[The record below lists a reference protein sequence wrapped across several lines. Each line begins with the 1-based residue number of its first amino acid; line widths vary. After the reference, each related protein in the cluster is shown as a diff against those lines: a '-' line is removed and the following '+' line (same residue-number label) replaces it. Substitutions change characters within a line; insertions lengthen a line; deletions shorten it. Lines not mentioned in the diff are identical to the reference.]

1 MKYSTLPRIKALL
14 ALIFAGR
21 IPRKL
26 KLPLLLGM
34 FLTSPILCAQQSST
48 PSDMNPQTTQLLLQ
62 RMDQLEAKV
71 RELEAALAQATAA
84 IPRPAPPQAAPPSQ
98 PEPEPQPERAMSEV
112 MDLNRTLMRIR
123 GFSDVTLHGS
133 NRKGDTTSFTLG
145 QLDLFIFTPRSAITI
160 LLIITAPGFKRLPAA
175 PSCFYLRTKAEFCL
189 FTMLA

>member
-1 MKYSTLPRIKALL
+1 MKYSTFPRIKALL

-84 IPRPAPPQAAPPSQ
+84 IPRPAPPQAAPL
-98 PEPEPQPERAMSEV
+98 PQPEMEPQAKPAEPF
-112 MDLNRTLMRIR
+112 DLQDFYN
-123 GFSDVTLHGS
+123 
-133 NRKGDTTSFTLG
+133 
-145 QLDLFIFTPRSAITI
+145 LDHSSSS
-160 LLIITAPGFKRLPAA
+160 GPAT
-175 PSCFYLRTKAEFCL
+175 C
-189 FTMLA
+189 